1 MQTYLVG
8 GAVRD
13 QLLGLPVHERDWVI
27 TGATAKQMLQQGY
40 TQVGNDF
47 PVFLHPKTKDE
58 YALARTERKQGEGYT
73 GFTCNTSTEIT
84 LEQDLLRRDLTVN
97 AMAMASDGTIIDP
110 YQGQKDLNDRIL
122 RHVSD
127 AFIED
132 PLRVLRVA
140 RFTARYHH
148 LGFTI
153 APETLTLMQTIADS
167 GELAALTPER
177 IWKETARSL
186 LDDQPQVYIQTLRDC
201 NALATVFPELDA
213 LWGVPNPAQWH
224 PEIDTG
230 VHTLMVVTQACKL
243 SKQLPVRF
251 AALVH
256 DLGKAQTPSE
266 KWPSHKGHEALG
278 VKIITQ
284 LCERLKIPN
293 DCKELAVIMS
303 QYHSHVH
310 RLLEYSSDAL
320 LAMLNGCDVWR
331 KPERFEQFLL
341 CCEADARGRKGFEDS
356 PYPQRAVVRTFAQQS
371 ATVDV
376 QAIIKAGHKG
386 PEIKR
391 ALAQQRLT
399 IIQNIIEQYRAE
411 HNNG

>member
-201 NALATVFPELDA
+201 NALATVLPELDA